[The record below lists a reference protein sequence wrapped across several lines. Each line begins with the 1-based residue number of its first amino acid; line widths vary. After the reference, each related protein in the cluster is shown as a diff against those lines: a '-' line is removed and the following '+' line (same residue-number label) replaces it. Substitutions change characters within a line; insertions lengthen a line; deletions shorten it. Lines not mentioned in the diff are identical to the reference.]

1 MLRYHDVAQNKTSMR
16 ALTTLEPD
24 EFTALVPAF
33 AHCFSERMRD
43 YTIDGLPRMNRRY
56 TPYKNSP
63 LPTIEDKLLFI
74 LVHIKQNPTQE
85 IQGHLFGMK
94 QSVANKWLQ
103 LLRPILHQALQRLEV
118 CPIRVATI
126 TSDNGAEHTHE
137 DTKNMAGDA
146 KDMAEDAATTDTSP
160 FFCIMMA
167 LNDSSSDRSMP
178 MNKKNIT
185 AERRNALRSKT
196 CS

>member
-1 MLRYHDVAQNKTSMR
+1 MTVKKGISMLRYHDVAQNKTSMR

-33 AHCFSERMRD
+33 EFCFSERMRD
-43 YTIDGLPRMNRRY
+43 YTIDGLPRMNRCY

-94 QSVANKWLQ
+94 QSIANKWLQ
-103 LLRPILHQALQRLEV
+103 LLRPIVHQALQRLEV
-118 CPIRVATI
+118 CPTRVATI
-126 TSDNGAEHTHE
+126 PCGNDAANTHE
-137 DTKNMAGDA
+137 DA
-146 KDMAEDAATTDTSP
+146 KHRDGDAATTGTSP
-160 FFCIMMA
+160 FFIMMA
-167 LNDSSSDRSMP
+167 PNVPSSDR
-178 MNKKNIT
+178 
-185 AERRNALRSKT
+185 
-196 CS
+196 

>member
-1 MLRYHDVAQNKTSMR
+1 MLRYHDVAHNKTSMR

-24 EFTALVPAF
+24 EFTALVLAF
-33 AHCFSERMRD
+33 EHCFSERMRD
-43 YTIDGLPRMNRRY
+43 YTIDGLPRMHRCY

-103 LLRPILHQALQRLEV
+103 LLRPILQCALQQEGALPARM
-118 CPIRVATI
+118 ATI
-126 TSDNGAEHTHE
+126 V
-137 DTKNMAGDA
+137 
-146 KDMAEDAATTDTSP
+146 P
-160 FFCIMMA
+160 
-167 LNDSSSDRSMP
+167 
-178 MNKKNIT
+178 
-185 AERRNALRSKT
+185 
-196 CS
+196 

>member
-43 YTIDGLPRMNRRY
+43 YTIDGLPRLNRRY
-56 TPYKNSP
+56 TPYKTSP

-103 LLRPILHQALQRLEV
+103 LLRPIFHQALQRLEV
-118 CPIRVATI
+118 CPARVATI
-126 TSDNGAEHTHE
+126 TGDNNRHYP
-137 DTKNMAGDA
+137 D
-146 KDMAEDAATTDTSP
+146 
-160 FFCIMMA
+160 
-167 LNDSSSDRSMP
+167 L
-178 MNKKNIT
+178 
-185 AERRNALRSKT
+185 
-196 CS
+196 

>member
-1 MLRYHDVAQNKTSMR
+1 VAIKKGISMLRYHDVAHNKTSMR

-24 EFTALVPAF
+24 EFTALVLAF
-33 AHCFSERMRD
+33 EHCFSERMRD
-43 YTIDGLPRMNRRY
+43 YTIDGLPRMYRCY

-103 LLRPILHQALQRLEV
+103 LLRPILHQALQHLEV
-118 CPIRVATI
+118 CPARVATI
-126 TSDNGAEHTHE
+126 PCGNDAADVHE
-137 DTKNMAGDA
+137 DAKNVNGN
-146 KDMAEDAATTDTSP
+146 AAITDTSP
-160 FFCIMMA
+160 LFIMMA
-167 LNDSSSDRSMP
+167 LNVPSSDR
-178 MNKKNIT
+178 
-185 AERRNALRSKT
+185 
-196 CS
+196 

>member
-1 MLRYHDVAQNKTSMR
+1 MLRYHVVAQNTTSMR

-63 LPTIEDKLLFI
+63 LPTIEDQLLFI
-74 LVHIKQNPTQE
+74 MVHSKQNPTQE
-85 IQGHLFGMK
+85 IQGHLFEMK

-103 LLRPILHQALQRLEV
+103 LVRPILHQALQRLEV
-118 CPIRVATI
+118 CPARVATI
-126 TSDNGAEHTHE
+126 TCDNNVANTHE
-137 DTKNMAGDA
+137 DDKNMDRDVKNMDG
-146 KDMAEDAATTDTSP
+146 EAATTDTSP
-160 FFCIMMA
+160 FFIMMA
-167 LNDSSSDRSMP
+167 RNGPSSDHSMP
-178 MNKKNIT
+178 MNKRNIT
-185 AERRNALRSKT
+185 VERRNAIRSKIF
-196 CS
+196 S

>member
-1 MLRYHDVAQNKTSMR
+1 MR

-43 YTIDGLPRMNRRY
+43 YTIDGLPRLNRRY
-56 TPYKNSP
+56 TPYKTSP

-103 LLRPILHQALQRLEV
+103 LLRPIFHQALQRLEV
-118 CPIRVATI
+118 CPARVATI
-126 TSDNGAEHTHE
+126 TCDNNVATTHE
-137 DTKNMAGDA
+137 DAKNMDGYVKNMDKDA
-146 KDMAEDAATTDTSP
+146 PTTDTPP
-160 FFCIMMA
+160 FFIMMA
-167 LNDSSSDRSMP
+167 LNGASNDHSMP
-178 MNKKNIT
+178 MNKRSIT
-185 AERRNALRSKT
+185 AERRSALR
-196 CS
+196 